1 MGSHLS
7 GQLLRTIREECK
19 PPATSKPIVET
30 YLEGSSTFQ
39 ANGSTEVLEKEGRG
53 CGKRAV
59 SRSFVVTLHLLLP
72 RPSFRPQGEISLLFP
87 RPSPLPFFFNSLDM
101 PIPTCHT
108 VAHPANRPGPTQG
121 RSWRRRL
128 ALYV

>member
-53 CGKRAV
+53 VWKKSGK
-59 SRSFVVTLHLLLP
+59 
-72 RPSFRPQGEISLLFP
+72 LLFQCLRWQQSP
-87 RPSPLPFFFNSLDM
+87 RQKTSRLRHCDSLHFFRFKGHRG
-101 PIPTCHT
+101 I
-108 VAHPANRPGPTQG
+108 RQ
-121 RSWRRRL
+121 RRL
-128 ALYV
+128 AVCALYGV